1 MSSKDENTKNEK
13 NWRQATKL
21 VRGGLDRSH
30 HGELSEAIFMTQAYA
45 YDSAEQAEQSFSGEI
60 DHYVYSRYGNP
71 TVSMFENRLA
81 LLEGADHC
89 RAMASGMAAVYC
101 ALASQLKSGDRVV
114 ASRALFGGCEY
125 VINTA
130 LPKFGIK
137 TEFVDGSDLGAWEKA
152 LSTPVDAVFIE
163 SPANPTLEIIDIAAV
178 AELTHKAGG
187 KLIVD
192 NAFAS
197 PILQKPLDLGAD
209 IVTYSATKHIDGQGR
224 VLGGAILSN
233 DKSFIED
240 ELQPFYRNVGPSL
253 SPFNAWVLVK
263 SLETLELRI
272 SRQSE
277 NALAVAKF
285 LETLPGV
292 ERVLYPGLTSHPQH
306 DLAMKQM
313 SGSGGTVVSFEVKGN
328 GKQDVFKA
336 LNKLSTIDI
345 ANNLGD
351 LKSMITHPQTTTHQR
366 LSDEEQAAMGIS
378 PSLVRLSV
386 GIEDTDDL
394 KEDLTR
400 AFG

>member
-1 MSSKDENTKNEK
+1 MSKKDEKTKGQNK
-13 NWRQATKL
+13 WRQSTKL

-30 HGELSEAIFMTQAYA
+30 HGELSEALYLTQAYA
-45 YDSAEQAEQSFSGEI
+45 YDSAEQAEQSFKGEI

-101 ALASQLKSGDRVV
+101 SLASQLKAGDRVV

-130 LPKFGIK
+130 LPKFGIEV
-137 TEFVDGSDLGAWEKA
+137 EFVDGSDLAQWKQA
-152 LSTPVDAVFIE
+152 LKKPVNAVFIE
-163 SPANPTLEIIDIAAV
+163 TPANPTLEIIDIRAV
-178 AELTHKAGG
+178 ANLTHKAGG

-197 PILQKPLDLGAD
+197 PILQKPLELGAD

-233 DKSFIED
+233 DTSFIED
-240 ELQPFYRNVGPSL
+240 ELQPFYRNIGPSL

-263 SLETLELRI
+263 SLETLELRV
-272 SRQSE
+272 SRQAE
-277 NALAVAKF
+277 NALQVAKF
-285 LETLPGV
+285 LEKQKKIK
-292 ERVLYPGLTSHPQH
+292 RVLYPGLKSHPQH
-306 DLAMKQM
+306 KLAMKQM
-313 SGSGGTVVSFEVKGN
+313 SGSGGTVVSFEVVG
-328 GKQDVFKA
+328 GKKEVFKA
-336 LNKLSTIDI
+336 LNKLKVIDL

-351 LKSMITHPQTTTHQR
+351 LKSMATHPATTTHQR
-366 LSDEEQAAMGIS
+366 LNADQQAAMGIT

-386 GIEDTDDL
+386 GIEDIEDL
-394 KEDLTR
+394 KEDLKV

>member
-1 MSSKDENTKNEK
+1 MSNKHENK
-13 NWRQATKL
+13 WRQATKL

-30 HGELSEAIFMTQAYA
+30 HGELSEALFLTQAYA
-45 YDSAEQAEQSFSGEI
+45 YDSAEQAEQSFNGEI

-81 LLEGADHC
+81 LLEGAKHC
-89 RAMASGMAAVYC
+89 RGLASGMAAVYC
-101 ALASQLKSGDRVV
+101 SLVSQLKVGDRVV

-130 LPKFGIK
+130 LPKFGVEV
-137 TEFVDGSDLGAWEKA
+137 EFVDGSDLAQWKQA
-152 LSTPVDAVFIE
+152 LKKPVNAVFIE
-163 SPANPTLEIIDIAAV
+163 TPANPTLEIIDIAKV
-178 AELTHKAGG
+178 ANLTHKAGG

-233 DKSFIED
+233 DTSFIED

-263 SLETLELRI
+263 SLETLELRV
-272 SRQSE
+272 SRQAE
-277 NALAVAKF
+277 NALKVAKF
-285 LETLPGV
+285 LEKQKKIK
-292 ERVLYPGLTSHPQH
+292 RVLYPGLKSHPQH
-306 DLAMKQM
+306 KLAMKQM
-313 SGSGGTVVSFEVKGN
+313 SGSGGTVVSFEVDG
-328 GKQDVFKA
+328 GKKEVFKA
-336 LNKLSTIDI
+336 LNKLKVIDL

-351 LKSMITHPQTTTHQR
+351 LKSMATHPATTTHQR
-366 LSDEEQAAMGIS
+366 LKPNQQAAMGIT

-386 GIEDTDDL
+386 GIEDIADLQEDL
-394 KEDLTR
+394 KA

>member
-1 MSSKDENTKNEK
+1 MSNKNEK
-13 NWRQATKL
+13 NWRQSTKL

-30 HGELSEAIFMTQAYA
+30 HGELSEAMFLTQAYA
-45 YDSAEQAEQSFSGEI
+45 YDSAEQAEQSFNGEI

-101 ALASQLKSGDRVV
+101 ALASKLKSGDRVV

-137 TEFVDGSDLGAWEKA
+137 TEFVDGSDLSQWEKA
-152 LSTPVDAVFIE
+152 LAKPVDIVFIE

-187 KLIVD
+187 KLVVD

-197 PILQKPLDLGAD
+197 PILQKPLELGAD

-233 DKSFIED
+233 DQSYIED

-263 SLETLELRI
+263 SLETIELRVT
-272 SRQSE
+272 RQSE
-277 NALAVAKF
+277 NALAVASF
-285 LETLPGV
+285 LETLPSV
-292 ERVLYPGLTSHPQH
+292 DRVLYPGLSSHPQH

-313 SGSGGTVVSFEVKGN
+313 SGSGGTVVSFEIAG
-328 GKQDVFKA
+328 GRDAAFKA

-351 LKSMITHPQTTTHQR
+351 LKSMITHPQTT
-366 LSDEEQAAMGIS
+366 
-378 PSLVRLSV
+378 
-386 GIEDTDDL
+386 
-394 KEDLTR
+394 
-400 AFG
+400 